1 MMSAG
6 QTAKN
11 EKFIAINCKS
21 GLILLYEISLGYSS
35 RHHGFC
41 VNRAIRSGL
50 LEDKK
55 AFKNKKLWQKKKWQH
70 KLLQRNKKK

>member
-41 VNRAIRSGL
+41 VNRVIRSGL

-55 AFKNKKLWQKKKWQH
+55 AFKNKKLCI
-70 KLLQRNKKK
+70 LTR